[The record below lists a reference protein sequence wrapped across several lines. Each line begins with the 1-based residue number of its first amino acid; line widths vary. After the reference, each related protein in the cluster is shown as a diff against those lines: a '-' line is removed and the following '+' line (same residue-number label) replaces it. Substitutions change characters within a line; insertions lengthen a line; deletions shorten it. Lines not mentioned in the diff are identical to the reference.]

1 MIELSFDTLLQRV
14 QELLTYNSNSPLIF
28 NSGLFL
34 FLFVAFAAG
43 YGLLKR
49 TTSLRILYVI
59 IFSIYFYYKSSGI
72 YFLLLIFVSISDYL
86 IAHAIAGSDDKSLKK
101 RLVALSVAINLAMLG
116 YFKYTNFFIEMA
128 NGLFGAGFL
137 DFQNIFLPVGISF
150 FVFQSMSYTIDI
162 YRGEIR
168 PLSRWTDYLFYL
180 SFFPQL
186 VAGPI
191 VRAKDFIPQIRRPLQ
206 VTREMFGTGICFI
219 IGGLIKKAI
228 ISDYISLNFVDR
240 IFDEPAL
247 YSGFECLMGIYGY
260 ALQIYCDFS
269 GYSDMAIGIAL
280 LLGFRFPKNFNA
292 PYKSATITEF
302 WRRWHISL
310 SSWLRDYL
318 YISLGGNRKG
328 KIRTYINLLLTMLLG
343 GLWHGAAVRFVL
355 WGALHGVALAVHK
368 AWMSIIPWAKPE
380 GKQMN
385 IILRLGGWFFTFNL
399 VCLGWLLFRA
409 EDMQTVHLMLYQI
422 THNFNSAIIPQFVLG
437 YKAVVGLIVLGYAMH
452 FIPEKIDSDIQRK
465 VSGASFW
472 WQVAMLTAVVWCVMQ
487 IKSSDIQPFIYFQF

>member
-1 MIELSFDTLLQRV
+1 MKEQIENILARAG
-14 QELLTYNSNSPLIF
+14 ELLHYNSSAPLIF

-34 FLFVAFAAG
+34 FIFVAFLSL
-43 YGLLKR
+43 YLLLRR
-49 TTSLRILYVI
+49 TTTLRILYVVA
-59 IFSIYFYYKSSGI
+59 FSLFFYYKSSGI
-72 YFLLLIFVSISDYL
+72 YFLLLVFAAVSDYL
-86 IAHAIAGSDDKSLKK
+86 IAHSIARTQDVRTKK
-101 RLVALSVAINLAMLG
+101 RWVAASVIINLGMLG
-116 YFKYTNFFIEMA
+116 YFKYTNFFVEIA
-128 NGLFGAGFL
+128 NSIVGAGFL

-150 FVFQSMSYTIDI
+150 FVFQSMSYTIDV
-162 YRGEIR
+162 YRGAIK
-168 PLSRWTDYLFYL
+168 PLDRWIDYIFYL

-191 VRAKDFIPQIRRPLQ
+191 VRAKDFIPQIRKPME
-206 VTREMFGTGICFI
+206 VTQRMFGMAIGLI
-219 IGGLIKKAI
+219 IIGLIKKAI

-240 IFDEPAL
+240 IFDEPGL

-280 LLGFRFPKNFNA
+280 LLGFRFPKNFDA

-328 KIRTYINLLLTMLLG
+328 KVRTYLNLLLTMVLG

-368 AWMSIIPWAKPE
+368 MWMAIVPWAKAK
-380 GKQMN
+380 GDDMN
-385 IILRLGGWFFTFNL
+385 PIVRIFGWFITFNI

-409 EDMQTVHLMLYQI
+409 EDMQTVQLMIHQI
-422 THNFNSAIIPQFVLG
+422 ANNFNAAIIPQVVEG
-437 YKAVVGLIVLGYAMH
+437 YKAVMGLIVLGYMMH
-452 FIPEKIDSDIQRK
+452 FIPKKIDEDMMAK
-465 VSGASFW
+465 VGSAGFW
-472 WQVAMLTAVVWCVMQ
+472 WQVAMLAVTAWCVMQ
-487 IKSSDIQPFIYFQF
+487 VKSSDIQPFIYFQF

>member
-59 IFSIYFYYKSSGI
+59 AFSIYFYYKSSGI

-328 KIRTYINLLLTMLLG
+328 KIRTYINLMLTMLLG

-452 FIPEKIDSDIQRK
+452 FIPEKIDGDIQRK

>member
-1 MIELSFDTLLQRV
+1 MNATTFGELFGRAA
-14 QELLTYNSNSPLIF
+14 ELLRYDATAPLIF

-34 FLFVAFAAG
+34 FLFVGFAG
-43 YGLLKR
+43 VYLLLR
-49 TTSLRILYVI
+49 RATSLRILYVI
-59 IFSIYFYYKSSGI
+59 AFSIYFYYKSSGI
-72 YFLLLIFVSISDYL
+72 YFLLLLFAAVSDYL
-86 IAHAIAGSDDKSLKK
+86 IGNAIAGTADKRRKR
-101 RLVALSVAINLAMLG
+101 RLVALSVVVNLVMLG
-116 YFKYTNFFIEMA
+116 YFKYTNFFIDMA

-137 DFQNIFLPVGISF
+137 EFQNIFLPVGISF

-162 YRGEIR
+162 YRGHIR
-168 PLSRWTDYLFYL
+168 PLERWTDYLFYL

-191 VRAKDFIPQIRRPLQ
+191 VRAKDFIPQIRKPLL
-206 VTREMFGTGICFI
+206 VTREMFGTAIGFI
-219 IGGLIKKAI
+219 IIGLVKKAI

-280 LLGFRFPKNFNA
+280 LLGFRFPKNFDA

-328 KIRTYINLLLTMLLG
+328 KVRTYLNLLITMVLG
-343 GLWHGAAVRFVL
+343 GMWHGAAVRFVL

-368 AWMSIIPWAKPE
+368 MWLTIVPWAKAD
-380 GKQMN
+380 GKSMSPLMRVLAT
-385 IILRLGGWFFTFNL
+385 IFTFHI

-409 EDMQTVHLMLYQI
+409 EDMQIVHLMLYQI
-422 THNFNSAIIPQFVLG
+422 LHSFNTAIIPQVIFG
-437 YKAVVGLIVLGYAMH
+437 YKEVFALIVIGYGMH
-452 FIPEKIDSDIQRK
+452 FMPAQIDLDLQRK
-465 VSGASFW
+465 VASSSFW
-472 WQVAMLTAVVWCVMQ
+472 WQVAMLVVVAWCVMQ